1 MSVLVHVGV
10 RATNLE
16 ESVRFW
22 RDGLG
27 LRVIRR
33 KGTSCDLSDG
43 YHNFKIF
50 QHEGESR
57 PEHVGGMLDY
67 LHVGVGVTEVS
78 AAARRLREMGYE
90 IFSDGLAGK
99 RPVGPD
105 TLEDRAFKVEDPDGI
120 TVDVSE
126 IDERW
131 PGISLAP
138 GDS

>member
-10 RATNLE
+10 RASDLE

-27 LRVIRR
+27 LKVVRHED
-33 KGTSCDLSDG
+33 TCCDLSDG

-50 QHEGESR
+50 QHAGESR

-67 LHVGVGVTEVS
+67 LHVGVGVSDVP
-78 AAARRLREMGYE
+78 AAARRLREMDYE

-99 RPVGPD
+99 RPVDPD
-105 TLEDRAFKVEDPDGI
+105 DLEDRAFKVEDPDGI

-131 PGISLAP
+131 PGITLAP
-138 GDS
+138 DDR